1 MIENLTFEQLPK
13 AVIMLTKEISE
24 LKKMLTQRQEEEKTQ
39 EPTEKLLSVQETA
52 KFLNLSVPTIY
63 SKVSKRELPFMKRG
77 KRLYFSST
85 ELLEYLKE
93 GRSKSNKEIETEV
106 NAYISKNKH

>member
-1 MIENLTFEQLPK
+1 MIENLTFDQLPQ

-24 LKKMLTQRQEEEKTQ
+24 LKKLLTHSKEEKTQ

-77 KRLYFSST
+77 KRLYFSSI

-93 GRSKSNKEIETEV
+93 GRSKSNKELEAEAE
-106 NAYISKNKH
+106 AYLFN

>member
-1 MIENLTFEQLPK
+1 MTENLTFDQLPQ
-13 AVIMLTKEISE
+13 AVTMLTKEISE
-24 LKKMLTQRQEEEKTQ
+24 LKKLLTQKQEEKTQ

-52 KFLNLSVPTIY
+52 NFLNLSVPTIY

-77 KRLYFSST
+77 KRLYFSSI

-93 GRSKSNKEIETEV
+93 GRSKSNEELEAEAK
-106 NAYISKNKH
+106 AYLSNNKG